1 MKGWLQRERSHL
13 KKGELL
19 RRAKLKL
26 VGHLNYYAI
35 TDNWEMCNAFRI
47 EVTRLLYHWL
57 NRQSQKR
64 SYEWERFNDAL
75 AWVRWPPANVPDR
88 CTVVCLETLPLI
100 VGYHALNQAGKVKN
114 QSDRAVAQLGSSGD
128 PWPA

>member
-1 MKGWLQRERSHL
+1 MKEVKGWIQRERSRL

-26 VGHLNYYAI
+26 VGHLNYYGI

-47 EVTRLLYHWL
+47 EVTRLMYYWL

-64 SYEWERFNDAL
+64 SYDWERFNDAL
-75 AWVRWPPANVPDR
+75 TWVRWPAVHIKHQLNTFRSLPA
-88 CTVVCLETLPLI
+88 LK
-100 VGYHALNQAGKVKN
+100 GG
-114 QSDRAVAQLGSSGD
+114 
-128 PWPA
+128 